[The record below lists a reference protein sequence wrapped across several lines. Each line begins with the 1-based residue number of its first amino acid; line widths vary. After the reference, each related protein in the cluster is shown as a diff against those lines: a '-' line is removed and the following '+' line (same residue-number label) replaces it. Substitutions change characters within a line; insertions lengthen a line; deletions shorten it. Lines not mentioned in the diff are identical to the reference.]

1 MIGSHRRSD
10 VTLTLSLA
18 CGPFDRTLP
27 LLDGTVLPDGIR
39 LNGIALTP
47 GEMFRRQAR
56 HAEFDVCEFSLS
68 THTMLLGQDDDRF
81 VALPA
86 FPSRFFRHRNIWI
99 NVHAG
104 INRPQDLVGRKVGAS
119 EYQQT
124 ASVWARGMLR
134 DEYGVRAEQVEWHFG
149 AFNQPGRFEERA
161 PVDLPA
167 WLPQHQIPEATC
179 LDRMLEAGELD
190 AIIAAASPASFRRHS
205 PNVVRLFPDYAA
217 VEQDYFRRTGLFPIM
232 HTMVVKRSL
241 LNREPWVADSLYA
254 ALLEAKRVGM
264 ARVAADGPASR
275 SLPWFL
281 DQVERT
287 EALMGPDPY
296 PYGFAANR
304 GTIETFLRMHHE
316 QGLTP
321 TRLRP
326 EDLFVEA
333 LQGT

>member
-1 MIGSHRRSD
+1 M
-10 VTLTLSLA
+10 TLSLSLA

-27 LLDGTVLPDGIR
+27 LLDGSVVPEGIQ
-39 LNGIALTP
+39 LEGVALTP

-56 HAEFDVCEFSLS
+56 SAEFDVCEFSLS
-68 THTMLLGQDDDRF
+68 THSMLIGQGDDRF

-104 INRPQDLVGRKVGAS
+104 IERPEDLVGRRIGAA

-124 ASVWARGMLR
+124 ASVWARGVLR
-134 DEYGVRAEQVEWHFG
+134 DEYGVRAEQIQWHFG

-167 WLPQHQIPEATC
+167 WLPQHHIPEEAC
-179 LDRMLEAGELD
+179 LDQMLDDGQLD
-190 AIIAAASPASFRRHS
+190 GLIAAASPASFKRRS
-205 PNVVRLFPDYAA
+205 SNVDRLLPDYAA

-232 HTMVVKRSL
+232 HTIVVKRSL
-241 LNREPWVADSLYA
+241 FEREPWVAESLYA
-254 ALLEAKRVGM
+254 ALVEAKRVGM
-264 ARVAADGPASR
+264 SRVAPGGPTSR

-281 DQVERT
+281 DHVERT

-296 PYGFAANR
+296 PYGFEANR
-304 GTIETFLRMHHE
+304 HTVETFLRMSHE

-321 TRLRP
+321 SLLRA
-326 EDLFVEA
+326 EQLFA
-333 LQGT
+333 PTLLGT